1 MERISY
7 SKIAFGVV
15 FFIPHLRKG
24 VLNVFA
30 VNVDGKHLGEATNF
44 FVSLLPV
51 QFAVCVNLSDISKHN
66 IWSWRESNPSTA
78 TVTQRIILPLDGNGL
93 EL

>member
-24 VLNVFA
+24 VFNVFA
-30 VNVDGKHLGEATNF
+30 VNVDGKHLGEPTKIF
-44 FVSLLPV
+44 
-51 QFAVCVNLSDISKHN
+51 C
-66 IWSWRESNPSTA
+66 
-78 TVTQRIILPLDGNGL
+78 
-93 EL
+93 

>member
-24 VLNVFA
+24 IFNVFA
-30 VNVDGKHLGEATNF
+30 VNVDGKLQHF
-44 FVSLLPV
+44 FLLKKLHCP
-51 QFAVCVNLSDISKHN
+51 AY
-66 IWSWRESNPSTA
+66 NP
-78 TVTQRIILPLDGNGL
+78 
-93 EL
+93 